1 MMKFTSKNLVAFA
14 VIAIA
19 AVAFLYIGCSRE
31 GGERE
36 PSQPSAQP
44 DIEVPA
50 ETVQQKPSRL
60 DDPVYRQALEERR
73 DVRRELLAT
82 RRKLVAQMEE
92 KIAAAKERLGTDDE
106 AVLKVELE
114 KDPEWNSLHAR
125 VVDILTALEDN
136 RKQAAKIVRDRIA
149 ADRQKESGDK

>member
-1 MMKFTSKNLVAFA
+1 MGEV
-14 VIAIA
+14 
-19 AVAFLYIGCSRE
+19 
-31 GGERE
+31 GG
-36 PSQPSAQP
+36 SSG
-44 DIEVPA
+44 
-50 ETVQQKPSRL
+50 
-60 DDPVYRQALEERR
+60 
-73 DVRRELLAT
+73 LAT